1 MYSLFRHIFFFR
13 LQCAYILP
21 VCVQFI
27 VLSKCHVSSH
37 CTVWVHKFPLILL
50 YTGSLGGGHK
60 VRLEL
65 GLGRLVRHG
74 RLLGAYVW

>member
-1 MYSLFRHIFFFR
+1 M
-13 LQCAYILP
+13 
-21 VCVQFI
+21 
-27 VLSKCHVSSH
+27 LSKCHVSSH